1 MDWPG
6 AENHRK
12 HNNYILLCVLVDS
25 NILGA
30 VMDWGDN
37 KPRYIEALHTAPITF
52 DLEELGIDFDKVE
65 DYYIKYGDLVVTF
78 KDGTTKTYS
87 NGDVGDV
94 DYKYAYK
101 ETIFNSDWYEIE
113 GLN

>member
-1 MDWPG
+1 MDRPG
-6 AENHRK
+6 AENHRE
-12 HNNYILLCVLVDS
+12 HNYYILLCVLANSHIV
-25 NILGA
+25 GA
-30 VMDWGDN
+30 VMTTNN

-65 DYYIKYGDLVVTF
+65 DYHIEYGILTVTF

-94 DYKYAYK
+94 EYKYAYQ
-101 ETIFNSDWYEIE
+101 ETIYDSNWYEVEETI
-113 GLN
+113 

>member
-1 MDWPG
+1 
-6 AENHRK
+6 
-12 HNNYILLCVLVDS
+12 V
-25 NILGA
+25 GA
-30 VMDWGDN
+30 VMTTNN

-65 DYYIKYGDLVVTF
+65 DYHIEYGILTVTF

-94 DYKYAYK
+94 DYKYAYQ
-101 ETIFNSDWYEIE
+101 ETIYDSNWYEVEETI
-113 GLN
+113 